1 MSRLDGLDAFIPA
14 NPRILILGSFPGTES
29 LEKHEYYAKSSNR
42 FWKLIG
48 EVFYLGKL
56 STGNY
61 NSKLAALNQPRIAL
75 WDVVASCERQGS
87 LDSQIR
93 QPTWNDI
100 PQLLQK
106 YGGVEKIILN
116 GTKAADLFSKA
127 TKTWLNWNPNSPQT
141 AQCLSTSPANQRYG
155 PWETLIEDW
164 RPHLLR

>member
-1 MSRLDGLDAFIPA
+1 MPRLDGLDAFIPA

-48 EVFYLGKL
+48 DVFGLGEL
-56 STGNY
+56 STQNY
-61 NSKLAALNQPRIAL
+61 NSKLAALKHTRIAL
-75 WDVVASCERQGS
+75 WDVVASCERHGS

-93 QPTWNDI
+93 NPVWNDI
-100 PQLLQK
+100 PQLLQE

-116 GTKAADLFSKA
+116 GAKAAGLFTKA
-127 TKTWLNWNPNSPQT
+127 TKTWPNWNPNSPQI

-155 PWETLIEDW
+155 PWERLIEDW
-164 RPHLLR
+164 RPYLLR

>member
-1 MSRLDGLDAFIPA
+1 MPRLDGLDAFIPA

-48 EVFYLGKL
+48 EVFGLGDL
-56 STGNY
+56 SIGNY
-61 NSKLAALNQPRIAL
+61 TSKLAALNQPRIAL
-75 WDVVASCERQGS
+75 WDVVASCERHGA

-93 QPTWNDI
+93 QPILNDI
-100 PQLLQK
+100 PQLLQE

-116 GTKAADLFSKA
+116 GAKAAGLFTKA
-127 TKTWLNWNPNSPQT
+127 TKTWPNWNPNSPQI

-155 PWETLIEDW
+155 PWETLIEEW
-164 RPHLLR
+164 RPYLLR

>member
-1 MSRLDGLDAFIPA
+1 MPRLDGLNAFIPA

-48 EVFYLGKL
+48 EVFALGEL
-56 STGNY
+56 STQNY
-61 NSKLAALNQPRIAL
+61 NSKLAALKQPRIAL
-75 WDVVASCERQGS
+75 WDVVASCERHGS

-93 QPTWNDI
+93 NPVWNDI
-100 PQLLQK
+100 PQLLQE

-116 GTKAADLFSKA
+116 GAKAAGLFTKA
-127 TKTWLNWNPNSPQT
+127 TKTWPNWNPNSPQI

>member
-1 MSRLDGLDAFIPA
+1 MPRLDGLDAFIPA

-48 EVFYLGKL
+48 EVFGLGEL
-56 STGNY
+56 STQNY

-75 WDVVASCERQGS
+75 WDVVASCERKGA

-93 QPTWNDI
+93 NPVWNDI
-100 PQLLQK
+100 PQLLQE

-116 GTKAADLFSKA
+116 GAKAAGMF
-127 TKTWLNWNPNSPQT
+127 TKTWPNWNPNSLQI

-155 PWETLIEDW
+155 PWERLIEDW
-164 RPHLLR
+164 RPYLLR

>member
-1 MSRLDGLDAFIPA
+1 MPRLDGLNAFIPA

-48 EVFYLGKL
+48 EVFGVGDLL
-56 STGNY
+56 TGNY

-75 WDVVASCERQGS
+75 WDVVASCERHGS

-93 QPTWNDI
+93 NPVWNDI
-100 PQLLQK
+100 PQLLQE

-116 GTKAADLFSKA
+116 GAKAAGLFTKA
-127 TKTWLNWNPNSPQT
+127 TKTWPNWNPNSLQI

-155 PWETLIEDW
+155 PWERLIEDW
-164 RPHLLR
+164 RPYLLR